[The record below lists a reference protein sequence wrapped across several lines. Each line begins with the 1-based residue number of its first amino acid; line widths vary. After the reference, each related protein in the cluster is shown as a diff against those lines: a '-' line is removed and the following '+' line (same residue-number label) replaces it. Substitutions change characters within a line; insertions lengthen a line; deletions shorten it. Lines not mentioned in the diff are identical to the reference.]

1 MQTTVKAV
9 LLVLISFLVVFGL
22 AILYS
27 TTYAQFGEEKLVKQA
42 VWIAA
47 GTAGAYLTYRM
58 DYRLLTRHSGALLIA
73 VGISLLYLATAAVL
87 YGPPFRL
94 HGAVKHFPF
103 VRRAVNGAFR
113 WFRIGGYSIQP
124 SEFAK
129 IVLILYLADYYN
141 RHARH
146 VELFMP
152 GFFIPMFRTGLVIGL
167 ILLGRNLSVTVITGA
182 VAMTLAFVAGVR
194 LRFLAVGV
202 LAGAAI
208 VCVTLWLSPNRSGRL
223 DTFRDPEKYAKDRGY
238 QLWHSQLALGSGGL
252 TGQGFTSSR
261 MKQYFLPEAHT
272 DFIMAIVG
280 EELGFLM
287 VAIILTVYLAL
298 AGTGFWLAAHAPD
311 RTGMLV
317 CTGVSTS
324 LAVHAFVNL
333 SVVSGFSPTTGVTAP
348 FISYGGSSILACFL
362 GVGLLF
368 SVARQLEA
376 DPDSVRGVGWE
387 PRSDLSCVRDL
398 PES

>member
-9 LLVLISFLVVFGL
+9 LLLLVSFLVVFGL

-42 VWIAA
+42 VWIVV
-47 GTAGAYLTYRM
+47 GALGACLIYRW
-58 DYRLLTRHSGALLIA
+58 DYHVFTRHSGPLLIA
-73 VGISLLYLATAAVL
+73 IGLPLAYLAAAAVL

-94 HGAVKHFPF
+94 HGVVKHFPF
-103 VRRAVNGAFR
+103 VRGAVNGAFR
-113 WFRIGGYSIQP
+113 WLRFGGHSIQP

-129 IVLILYLADYYN
+129 VALILYLADYYH

-152 GFFIPMFRTGLVIGL
+152 GFLAPMFRAGLIIGL

-194 LRFLAVGV
+194 VRFLTVGV
-202 LAGAAI
+202 LAGAAL
-208 VCVTLWLSPNRSGRL
+208 VCTTLWLSPNRSGRL
-223 DTFRDPEKYAKDRGY
+223 DTFRNPEKYARDKGY
-238 QLWHSQLALGSGGL
+238 QLWHSQLALGSGGFA
-252 TGQGFTSSR
+252 GRGFTSSR

-287 VAIILTVYLAL
+287 VAIILTAYLAL

-311 RTGMLV
+311 RAGMLV

-333 SVVSGFSPTTGVTAP
+333 SVVSGFCPTTGVTAP
-348 FISYGGSSILACFL
+348 FISYGGSSILASFL

-368 SVARQLEA
+368 SVSRQLEL
-376 DPDSVRGVGWE
+376 DSDSVRGVGWE
-387 PRSDLSCVRDL
+387 PRSDLSCVREL
-398 PES
+398 PKP